1 MPSNLFQLLSCI
13 LLLVHGQISV
23 LKYSLVGGILANI
36 LLLLGVSIA
45 MGGYRRPMQFYN
57 GDSAHTSS
65 VMLSLASTS
74 ILIPTACQLL
84 SQSTSGNIVHQ
95 SRGASVVL
103 ILVYFLYLYC
113 TLKTHYTYFSEESEK
128 VPEKPSKHSKYLI
141 SSGDIKKGMVN
152 PAGMISLPGKTEEG
166 ESIVEAVRKMLN
178 EDPDTESIEKE
189 EEPLLAF
196 PVAIVVFLACAVP
209 LYFCTDNIA
218 SSIAALTEPSRLSPT
233 FVGLILLP
241 IPNCD
246 VAPITLARKDMMD
259 SAMAGTVVKSI
270 QTALLVFPIIVLLS
284 WWTRFEDVTL
294 ALDGFEVVSL
304 FATILLL
311 NFIMG
316 KGKSIWLVPFHASH
330 DSPTV

>member
-36 LLLLGVSIA
+36 LLLLGLSIA
-45 MGGYRRPMQFYN
+45 TGGYRRPMQFYN

-84 SQSTSGNIVHQ
+84 SQSTSGNIVQQ

-128 VPEKPSKHSKYLI
+128 VPEKTSKHSLG
-141 SSGDIKKGMVN
+141 SGAIKKGMVN
-152 PAGMISLPGKTEEG
+152 PAGLISLPGKTEEG
-166 ESIVEAVRKMLN
+166 PSNTEKLRKMLN
-178 EDPDTESIEKE
+178 EDPETETMEKE

-209 LYFCTDNIA
+209 IYFCTDNIA

-246 VAPITLARKDMMD
+246 IAPITLARKDLMD

-316 KGKSIWLVPFHASH
+316 KGKSIW
-330 DSPTV
+330 